1 MNWDNQ
7 LSSVM
12 TATDGSVAKIREH
25 LIINGRLSRGK
36 EDVHPVREISHAVGL
51 DLAAPPP
58 LSPASLAC
66 SPAVQWGDLAVIQA
80 QLHSQ
85 RQAIESL
92 TQNLRSVERERNAQ
106 QRQIRTLQEEVR
118 RLWKR
123 LEEPQQTAE
132 RDPGALGWLEQ
143 LKREVGQELSSL
155 RGHINRAAS
164 LGNQEGSFRCKL
176 HREEVE
182 QLRREV
188 EQLRSQLMMQEEDMY
203 QQQTEVRETRRQYE
217 RSSKRLACLRSR
229 LRSPALVLPV
239 PVSLMPL
246 ICTDIGEPCGFLL
259 YTSLQPG
266 QDGLAARADTAGCTG
281 TEASPVAAV
290 SVEMSPQRRL
300 LSRSDSEDGFS
311 PTPSLGEVSSDDLD
325 TSWLG
330 EAAPKMRS
338 HEEDTYLSLEVS
350 DISEAGSG
358 LGNNRDD
365 KGSEVEGVSDS
376 SPDLSLSDL

>member
-58 LSPASLAC
+58 LSPAFLAC
-66 SPAVQWGDLAVIQA
+66 SSAVQWGDLAVIQA

-143 LKREVGQELSSL
+143 LKTEVGQELSSL

-217 RSSKRLACLRSR
+217 RSSKTLESLADSCCTHRCNLDRTVSQHEQTRLDVRELRLTVSELKDSVR
-229 LRSPALVLPV
+229 DLVLRDRLPTTADV
-239 PVSLMPL
+239 PQKSM
-246 ICTDIGEPCGFLL
+246 
-259 YTSLQPG
+259 
-266 QDGLAARADTAGCTG
+266 
-281 TEASPVAAV
+281 AAV